1 MQSPQKVKLISI
13 LKKNWLLGAR
23 QAILS
28 VELANNIRRTR
39 TPALS
44 QDNPSKSQTETSTKG
59 GIIKHELKVDLM
71 IKSTILILKI
81 KGHEFHKR
89 MGENAPSWSKQQP
102 KPIQSG

>member
-44 QDNPSKSQTETSTKG
+44 QDNPSKSQTETSTEG
-59 GIIKHELKVDLM
+59 VIIKHELKVDLM
-71 IKSTILILKI
+71 IR
-81 KGHEFHKR
+81 GHEFHKR